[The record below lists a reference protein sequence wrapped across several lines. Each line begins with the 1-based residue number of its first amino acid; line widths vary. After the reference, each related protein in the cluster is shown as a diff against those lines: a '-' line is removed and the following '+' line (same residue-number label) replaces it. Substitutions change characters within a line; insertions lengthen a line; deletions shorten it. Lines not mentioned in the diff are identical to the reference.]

1 MHETH
6 IYRLA
11 SILYTLQCMH
21 KCTCIVHDRAS
32 VRFQGRMIESSSSF
46 LGCKWAAAVAE
57 LVSVTKGSD
66 CCPSPVAFR
75 FAVGKKTSSFWHKAA
90 ASSRSLFFC
99 WEIPGI
105 FDRRTRASIEY
116 EFKLQCKLIN

>member
-1 MHETH
+1 
-6 IYRLA
+6 
-11 SILYTLQCMH
+11 MH

-57 LVSVTKGSD
+57 FVSVTKGSD

-75 FAVGKKTSSFWHKAA
+75 FAVDKNTSSFWHKAA
-90 ASSRSLFFC
+90 ASSRSLFFFA
-99 WEIPGI
+99 GSYLA
-105 FDRRTRASIEY
+105 FSIGAGAQV
-116 EFKLQCKLIN
+116 LSMN